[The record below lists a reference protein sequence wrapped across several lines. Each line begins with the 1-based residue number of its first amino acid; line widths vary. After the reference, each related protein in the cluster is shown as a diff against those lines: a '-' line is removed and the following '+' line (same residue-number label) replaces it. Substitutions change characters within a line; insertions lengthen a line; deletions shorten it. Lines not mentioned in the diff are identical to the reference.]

1 VTNCWLLVVRD
12 SVVNMSGVGED
23 GYLCMTYEQSERV
36 TPDAVLTQPLEWLVS
51 HAHSTKR
58 ITRMRGFECFSFK
71 YTLL

>member
-1 VTNCWLLVVRD
+1 
-12 SVVNMSGVGED
+12 MI
-23 GYLCMTYEQSERV
+23 YEQSERV